1 MTQVR
6 LQRDPEKTRRT
17 VGIVLYVL
25 GMLIGGFLLLAVLFF
40 PAMLSKHAD
49 VEMEGLALGALFA
62 LPMLVVYLW
71 VPWIVDRYDPEPW
84 WALLMA
90 LAWGAIAACGFS
102 ALVNTVVDVVATEAL
117 GKGAGEVLSA
127 CISAPIVEEGT
138 KAMAVFFM
146 YYFMRREFDGVVD
159 GVIYATFAAL
169 GFAAVENILYY
180 GNAATAEILNH
191 KEGAFIG
198 TFVVRGILGPW
209 GHPLYTSMTGLG
221 FGIARETNKTWL
233 KWIAPIGGYCF
244 AMFLHSTWNIAATL
258 SGYLVA
264 LMLPLWFLFV
274 LCFFGLVIYLVRRK
288 GRIIRDHLKDEVLM
302 GNMTPMELEL
312 VTSPIGRIRATFSFG
327 GAAGRRFIDAAA
339 RLALSKWHTGRATQG
354 RKMTVSADMIF
365 PLRQELAKL
374 RYEVSRKLGRPVPQP
389 VPWSP
394 GQPTPWQPAQ
404 YPQPPRYP
412 QQQQYPQQPQQWR
425 PPGPPG
431 PPWQR

>member
-25 GMLIGGFLLLAVLFF
+25 GMLIGGFLLVAVLFF

-90 LAWGAIAACGFS
+90 LAWGGIAACGFS
-102 ALVNTVVDVVATEAL
+102 ALVNTMVDIVATGMF

-180 GNAATAEILNH
+180 GNAATTEILQH
-191 KEGAFIG
+191 KEGVFIG

-233 KWIAPIGGYCF
+233 KWMAPIGGYCF
-244 AMFLHSTWNIAATL
+244 AMFLHSTWNTAATL
-258 SGYLVA
+258 SGDLVA

-274 LCFFGLVIYLVRRK
+274 LCFFGLVIYLVVRK

-327 GAAGRRFIDAAA
+327 GSAGRRFIDAAA

-354 RKMTVSADMIF
+354 RKLTVSADMIF

-374 RYEVSRKLGRPVPQP
+374 RMEVSRKLGRPVPQP

-394 GQPTPWQPAQ
+394 GQPTPWQPQ
-404 YPQPPRYP
+404 RQQP
-412 QQQQYPQQPQQWR
+412 QYPQQQQWR

-431 PPWQR
+431 PPWR